1 MDLLHGHGSVDDHL
15 EDEEVWFTI
24 EVKEEMSWLKGWDLE
39 QGNISVTFIVYNVLK
54 SLAPRNIVK
63 ICFLPFIDKIDLK
76 CKKYIAYSAI
86 APNMSMHAKN
96 QINQ

>member
-1 MDLLHGHGSVDDHL
+1 MG
-15 EDEEVWFTI
+15 EY
-24 EVKEEMSWLKGWDLE
+24 
-39 QGNISVTFIVYNVLK
+39 ISVTIIVHNVPR

-63 ICFLPFIDKIDLK
+63 ICFLPFIDKIDLE
-76 CKKYIAYSAI
+76 CKKYIAYSTI